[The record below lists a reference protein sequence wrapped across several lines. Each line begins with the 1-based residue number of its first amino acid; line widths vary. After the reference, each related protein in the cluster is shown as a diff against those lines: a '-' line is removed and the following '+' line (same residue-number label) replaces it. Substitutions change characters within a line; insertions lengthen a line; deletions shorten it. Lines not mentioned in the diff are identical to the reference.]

1 MSPEPIADLPRDA
14 GRALREVFGFSAF
27 RPGQEE
33 IVAAVLAG
41 EPLLAVMPT
50 GAGKSL
56 CYQLPAL
63 LAPGVTLVV
72 SPLIALMRDQVAALT
87 RMGIAA
93 GALTSSHAWE
103 EVSATQRALREGRL
117 KLLYLS
123 PERLARPDTV
133 DWLSQFPIQRL
144 AVDEAHCISQ
154 WGHDFRPEYRA
165 IGGFARALGNL
176 QLIAF
181 TATADRATRD
191 DIAERLFD
199 RTPRFFVQGFY
210 RPNLRIAMLP
220 KQQPKSQ
227 LARFLAERNGQSGI
241 VYTGTRKR
249 SEMLAETF
257 AGRGIKAIAYHAGL
271 EAPLRNERQ
280 ARFQAEDGVVMVAT
294 VAFGMGIDKPD
305 IRFVAHADLPKSIEA
320 YYQEI
325 GRAGRDGLPAETLA
339 LYGLDDMKLRRLQID
354 ESEAPEEVKRVERQ
368 RLSALL
374 ALMESPA
381 CRWQGIRRYFG
392 EESSACGHCDICAG
406 GVAVVD
412 GTVAAQKALSA
423 VLRTGQRFGS
433 EHLIDLLLGES
444 TERMQSLGHDKLPTF
459 GVGKDLD
466 RRSWRG
472 VFRQLLAHGLIESEI
487 GGYGGW
493 RVTQAARPVLRGET
507 KVELRPEETR
517 KLRRERVAKTLVG
530 DNPAAVALLADLRA
544 HRLAMARAEQ
554 VPAYVI
560 FPDRTLID
568 MAERRPANLAEMA
581 EVHGVGQAKLKRYG
595 ESFLAVIAARSA
607 DEG

>member
-1 MSPEPIADLPRDA
+1 MTLPAAARQT
-14 GRALREVFGFSAF
+14 LRETFGFADF

-93 GALTSSHAWE
+93 GALTSAHAWE
-103 EVSATQRALREGRL
+103 EVSATQRALHDGRL

-133 DWLSQFPIQRL
+133 DWLSQFQIQRL

-165 IGGFARALGNL
+165 IGGFARALGEL

-181 TATADRATRD
+181 TATADKATRD
-191 DIAERLFD
+191 DIAERLFA

-210 RPNLRIAMLP
+210 RPNLRLAMTP
-220 KQQPKSQ
+220 KQQPRQQ
-227 LARFLAERNGQSGI
+227 LASFIAQRSGQSGI
-241 VYTGTRKR
+241 VYSATRKR
-249 SEMLAETF
+249 TEDLAERF
-257 AGRGIKAIAYHAGL
+257 AQRGIKALAYHAGL
-271 EAPLRNERQ
+271 PADLRNERQ
-280 ARFQAEDGVVMVAT
+280 TRFQAEDGVVMVAT

-305 IRFVAHADLPKSIEA
+305 IRFVAHADMPRSIES
-320 YYQEI
+320 YYQEV

-339 LYGLDDMKLRRLQID
+339 LYGLDDMRLRHLQID

-368 RLSALL
+368 RLAALL

-381 CRWQGIRRYFG
+381 CRWQTIRRYFG
-392 EESSACGHCDICAG
+392 EASEPCGHCDGCAG
-406 GVAVVD
+406 GVALVD

-423 VLRTGQRFGS
+423 ILRTGQRFGS
-433 EHLIDLLLGES
+433 EHLIDLLLGEG
-444 TERMQSLGHDKLPTF
+444 TERMQSLGHDRLPTF
-459 GVGKDLD
+459 GVGKELD
-466 RRSWRG
+466 RRAWRG
-472 VFRQLLAHGLIESEI
+472 VFRQLLARGLIETEI
-487 GGYGGW
+487 GGHGGW
-493 RVTQAARPVLRGET
+493 RVTGEARPVLRGEA

-517 KLRRERVAKTLVG
+517 KLRRERVAATLIG
-530 DNPAAVALLADLRA
+530 DNPGAVALLASLRA
-544 HRLAMARAEQ
+544 HRLGLARAEQ

-568 MAERRPANLAEMA
+568 MAERRPRTLAEMA

-595 ESFLAVIAARSA
+595 ESFLAVIAA
-607 DEG
+607 EGP

>member
-1 MSPEPIADLPRDA
+1 MSPPAPADLPPA
-14 GRALREVFGFSAF
+14 AAKALKNNFGFADF
-27 RPGQEE
+27 RPGQAE

-63 LAPGVTLVV
+63 LTPGVTLVV

-93 GALTSSHAWE
+93 GALTSGHAWE
-103 EVSATQRALREGRL
+103 EVSATQRSLREGRL

-133 DWLSQFPIQRL
+133 DWLAQFPIQRL

-181 TATADRATRD
+181 TATADKATRE

-199 RTPRFFVQGFY
+199 RPPRLFVQGFY
-210 RPNLRIAMLP
+210 RPNLHLAMAP
-220 KQQPKSQ
+220 KQQTRRQ
-227 LARFLAERNGQSGI
+227 LARFLAARRGQSGI
-241 VYTGTRKR
+241 VYTATRKR
-249 SEMLAETF
+249 SEELAADF
-257 AGRGIKAIAYHAGL
+257 AGQGIKALAYHAGL
-271 EAPLRNERQ
+271 PAELRNERQ
-280 ARFQAEDGVVMVAT
+280 ARFQSEDGVVMVAT

-320 YYQEI
+320 YYQEV
-325 GRAGRDGLPAETLA
+325 GRAGRDGLPADTLA
-339 LYGLDDMKLRRLQID
+339 LYGLDDMRLRRLQID
-354 ESEAPEEVKRVERQ
+354 EGEAPEEVKRVERQ
-368 RLSALL
+368 RLAALL

-381 CRWQGIRRYFG
+381 CRWQAIRRYFG
-392 EESSACGHCDICAG
+392 EESEPCGHCDACAG
-406 GVAVVD
+406 GVALVD
-412 GTVAAQKALSA
+412 GTVPAQKALSA
-423 VLRTGQRFGS
+423 ILRTGQRFGS
-433 EHLIDLLLGES
+433 EHLIDLLLGEP
-444 TERMQSLGHDKLPTF
+444 TERIRGLGHDRLPTF
-459 GVGKDLD
+459 GVGKELD

-472 VFRQLLAHGLIESEI
+472 VFRQLLARGLIESEI

-493 RVTQAARPVLRGET
+493 RVTQAARPVLRGEA

-517 KLRRERVAKTLVG
+517 RLRRERVAKALIG
-530 DNPAAVALLADLRA
+530 DDPAAVALLASLRA
-544 HRLAMARAEQ
+544 HRLGLARAEQ

-568 MAERRPANLAEMA
+568 MAERRPKTLAEMA

-595 ESFLAVIAARSA
+595 ESFLAVIAADVASKA
-607 DEG
+607 